1 MDAAWKAWPAGS
13 YYYDVTIP
21 KQGKMKNAASH
32 MGAQDAKESWKPT
45 TPPPS
50 KKLTNMAGETV
61 AAPNDQIMSGSPYT
75 AHITAQSN
83 ASEHFWLY
91 DTIDVT
97 GQKVLIG
104 GADKDDFSKITVT
117 DQNGN
122 TVKADITV
130 DDRQTGKRIVKA
142 HVLNPASGQYTLNVP
157 QSATLTGS
165 DYVIPDDSQ
174 ACWTGDEYGN
184 TDASH
189 CQTGNSEQVG
199 KITPKPDK
207 VWVLDSNGA
216 LKADDP
222 QWTNDKGADNRTF
235 VTGDPIGAVVN
246 GRIPAHLLNPFTS
259 YSITDDWT
267 ASAQYIDWNHKD
279 QVKVYVDGK
288 DETANFDITID
299 TAKHTTTA
307 AAKQPFLAKTAVG
320 TTDRKVRMTV
330 KGAFRK
336 GVLKAGQKVQL
347 ANGDWEKW
355 NQQTV
360 PGNEPSVKEWSPNPD
375 KSWIK
380 LGADG
385 KWNAVIDPD
394 ETNRTGADVQKFL
407 DGDQVASVV
416 NGVIASDLVK
426 VTDIKLVD
434 DYADADYIWDLT
446 SDKSQIRVYEAQAST
461 DAKSSVTDIADKGVD
476 VTDRFDIQVN
486 GTKVTA
492 TAKPEYRN
500 RQIGLSSPK
509 QISMLLP
516 GVVNFA
522 NGRGAAQVRKD
533 FGKQPGDELTFCENP
548 DGTKL
553 ANKGSEKVNNE
564 SQPTNE
570 PHICG
575 YVPPVKKKV
584 ISEGS
589 QGGANNDADHKVVY
603 PGQRVEYRLTAQPK
617 LPADLGYR
625 IVSVSDADV
634 YDPVPR
640 TRPADP

>member
-97 GQKVLIG
+97 SQKVLIG

-157 QSATLTGS
+157 QSATPTGS

-267 ASAQYIDWNHKD
+267 ASAQYI
-279 QVKVYVDGK
+279 
-288 DETANFDITID
+288 
-299 TAKHTTTA
+299 
-307 AAKQPFLAKTAVG
+307 
-320 TTDRKVRMTV
+320 
-330 KGAFRK
+330 
-336 GVLKAGQKVQL
+336 
-347 ANGDWEKW
+347 
-355 NQQTV
+355 
-360 PGNEPSVKEWSPNPD
+360 
-375 KSWIK
+375 
-380 LGADG
+380 
-385 KWNAVIDPD
+385 
-394 ETNRTGADVQKFL
+394 
-407 DGDQVASVV
+407 
-416 NGVIASDLVK
+416 
-426 VTDIKLVD
+426 
-434 DYADADYIWDLT
+434 
-446 SDKSQIRVYEAQAST
+446 
-461 DAKSSVTDIADKGVD
+461 
-476 VTDRFDIQVN
+476 
-486 GTKVTA
+486 
-492 TAKPEYRN
+492 
-500 RQIGLSSPK
+500 
-509 QISMLLP
+509 
-516 GVVNFA
+516 
-522 NGRGAAQVRKD
+522 
-533 FGKQPGDELTFCENP
+533 
-548 DGTKL
+548 
-553 ANKGSEKVNNE
+553 
-564 SQPTNE
+564 
-570 PHICG
+570 
-575 YVPPVKKKV
+575 
-584 ISEGS
+584 
-589 QGGANNDADHKVVY
+589 
-603 PGQRVEYRLTAQPK
+603 
-617 LPADLGYR
+617 
-625 IVSVSDADV
+625 
-634 YDPVPR
+634 
-640 TRPADP
+640 